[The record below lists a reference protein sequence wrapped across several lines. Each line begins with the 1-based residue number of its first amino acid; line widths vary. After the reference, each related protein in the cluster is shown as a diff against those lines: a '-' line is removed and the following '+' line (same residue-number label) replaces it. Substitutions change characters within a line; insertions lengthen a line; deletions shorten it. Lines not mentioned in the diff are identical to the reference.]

1 MKYTFQDIAQ
11 ALGHIHHEIKNSTGE
26 LNISNAFPFN
36 SSNEETLTWVNDQY
50 DDLLSIYNSV
60 WGLVVLS
67 KKAYDSFTS
76 FGNTSFPMLVVDNP
90 KWVFSIL
97 ANRFLLKE
105 NQPFIHQSA
114 FIAENAIVGNNVSIG
129 AFSYIGNCS
138 IGNNVVIYHNCTIY
152 DDVVIGDNVVISSG
166 CVIGGNGFSFLKNE
180 QMMHDRFPA
189 FGSVVLE
196 DFVEIG
202 ANNCI
207 DRGTSGDTILKKGA
221 KTDNLV
227 HIAHDVLVGENVLI
241 IANATI
247 AGHTKIG
254 ANSRISPS
262 ASLFQRLT
270 IGENVTIGV
279 GSVVSQNIPD
289 NSVYT
294 GNPAMEI
301 SKFVK
306 LEREKRKL
314 IKK

>member
-11 ALGHIHHEIKNSTGE
+11 ALGHIHHEIRNSNGE
-26 LNISNAFPFN
+26 LNISNAFPSS

-50 DDLLSIYNSV
+50 DNLLSIYNSV

-67 KKAYDSFTS
+67 KKAYNSFIS
-76 FGNTSFPMLVVDNP
+76 FGSISFPVLVVDNP
-90 KWVFSIL
+90 KRVFAIL
-97 ANRFLLKE
+97 AKSFLLEK
-105 NQPFIHQSA
+105 NQPLIHESA
-114 FIAENAIVGNNVSIG
+114 FISENSTIGTNVSIG
-129 AFSYIGNCS
+129 AFSYLGNCS
-138 IGNNVVIYHNCTIY
+138 IGNNVIIHHHCTIY
-152 DDVVIGDNVVISSG
+152 DGVVIGDNVVIGSG
-166 CVIGGNGFSFLKNE
+166 SVIGGDGFSFLKNE
-180 QMMHDRFPA
+180 QMMYERFPA
-189 FGSVVLE
+189 FGSVILE

-207 DRGTSGDTILKKGA
+207 DRGTSEDTILKKGA

-227 HIAHDVLVGENVLI
+227 HIAHDVSVGENVLI

-262 ASLFQRLT
+262 ASLFQRLA
-270 IGENVTIGV
+270 IGENVNVGV